1 MTRTKLSRHVSVRQL
16 EILDAIAR
24 TGSYGRAADAL
35 FVSQPTVSIQIKKL
49 TDTMGAPLFEKVDK
63 QLVLTEVGEA
73 LLGTGR
79 EVFDSFERLEMRIA
93 ELADVKRGL
102 LRLGLVTT
110 ADYFLPRLLEP
121 FCTRYP
127 GVDVRLEVTNR
138 ERLLGRLLD
147 NLDDLYVFGQNPEST
162 DVVQYPLEQNPLVV
176 IAAKDHRLG
185 GRREVPI
192 EQLAEEPFISREP
205 GSGTRRT
212 LAEHFA
218 RYGFSPRI
226 HMELASTEAIKQAV
240 ASGLGISVLSEHTLE
255 GEERRLQVL
264 NIKRF
269 PIQRMWYIAHRKG
282 KRLNV
287 VSQAFLNH
295 CRQFRVHR
303 VGGPVRRIA

>member
-1 MTRTKLSRHVSVRQL
+1 MTRTRLARHLTLRQL

-24 TGSYGRAADAL
+24 TGSFGRAADAL

-49 TDTMGAPLFEKVDK
+49 SETLGAPLLEKVDR
-63 QLVLTEVGEA
+63 QLVLTDIGEA
-73 LLGTGR
+73 LLETGR
-79 EVFDSFERLEMRIA
+79 EVFDAFERLDMRIA
-93 ELADVKRGL
+93 ALSDVKTGM

-147 NLDDLYVFGQNPEST
+147 NLDDLYVFGQNPESSH
-162 DVVQYPLEQNPLVV
+162 VVQYPLEQNPLVV
-176 IAAKDHRLG
+176 IAATDHRLA
-185 GRREVPI
+185 GRKEVPL
-192 EQLAEEPFISREP
+192 EELMKEPFISREP

-212 LAEHFA
+212 LAEHFG
-218 RYGFSPRI
+218 RYDFTPRI

-240 ASGLGISVLSEHTLE
+240 AGGLGISVLSQHTLE
-255 GEERRLQVL
+255 GEERRLAVL
-264 NIKRF
+264 SVQRF

-282 KRLNV
+282 KQLNV
-287 VSQAFLNH
+287 VAQAFLNH

-303 VGGPVRRIA
+303 VGGPVRRVG